1 MMATLLHALVLC
13 SVASA
18 TVTFNRTAVSSPYS
32 FSPSAAAAVRG
43 TFYFLGKKS
52 DIISYNLQ
60 AETWDKVPVSAD
72 IAGMLDGTSFTGVEA
87 VVPGIDDFLV
97 VSGGGTKDVVYYN
110 IQTHKWMK
118 GPSMQNKQKNSCSI
132 SCRGYWFSMTG
143 DMSKMISANGRL
155 LKPANRQV
163 YRYNLTSGE
172 HFENSGKKERG
183 GAGCGCDPVANRVF
197 WEGGSSNSGLSD
209 NVEVWGV
216 DPLHR
221 GGEPIFK
228 ADTSLRDV
236 GATACGGYFVGT
248 NKCFFFTMKSDLT

>member
-1 MMATLLHALVLC
+1 
-13 SVASA
+13 
-18 TVTFNRTAVSSPYS
+18 
-32 FSPSAAAAVRG
+32 
-43 TFYFLGKKS
+43 
-52 DIISYNLQ
+52 
-60 AETWDKVPVSAD
+60 
-72 IAGMLDGTSFTGVEA
+72 
-87 VVPGIDDFLV
+87 
-97 VSGGGTKDVVYYN
+97 
-110 IQTHKWMK
+110 
-118 GPSMQNKQKNSCSI
+118 
-132 SCRGYWFSMTG
+132 
-143 DMSKMISANGRL
+143 MSKMIPANGRL

-248 NKCFFFTMKSDLT
+248 KKNEIRLNLLVNLRTCLRWSELFFSLNLQSCIFYILNLFLIF